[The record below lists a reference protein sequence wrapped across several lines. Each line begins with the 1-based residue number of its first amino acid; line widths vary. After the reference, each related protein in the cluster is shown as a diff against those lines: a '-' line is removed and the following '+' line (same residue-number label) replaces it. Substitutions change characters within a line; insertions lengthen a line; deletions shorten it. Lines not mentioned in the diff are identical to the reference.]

1 VNGESVAGS
10 PFCLSRI
17 RELCDFGIK
26 YNKIITFQI
35 FKIMTKNDFIL
46 HAMLQ
51 MAANPVYVTTKR
63 IVDEND
69 VIHEFPAIE
78 EELIYIDA
86 EALAN
91 EAEKR
96 LDKPFDDLG
105 NLTQLQ
111 VLVDIQK
118 QLEEIKTDGLLVI
131 KDEE

>member
-1 VNGESVAGS
+1 
-10 PFCLSRI
+10 
-17 RELCDFGIK
+17 
-26 YNKIITFQI
+26 
-35 FKIMTKNDFIL
+35 MTKNDFIL
-46 HAMLQ
+46 QTMLQ

>member
-1 VNGESVAGS
+1 
-10 PFCLSRI
+10 
-17 RELCDFGIK
+17 
-26 YNKIITFQI
+26 
-35 FKIMTKNDFIL
+35 MTKNDFIL